1 MFISHN
7 DLCASVLDV
16 RFFPYEG
23 MKIVHKIAFFPI
35 GTMCDNDPFY
45 YPVIRP
51 F

>member
-7 DLCASVLDV
+7 DLYASVFDV
-16 RFFPYEG
+16 RFFLYEG
-23 MKIVHKIAFFPI
+23 MKIVGKTVFFPI